1 MVIDKIL
8 ALNYLLAKESKIT
21 KLLHDITLC
30 LHLTDHFKKTPF
42 LMT

>member
-8 ALNYLLAKESKIT
+8 ALNYLLANESKIT
-21 KLLHDITLC
+21 KLLHITLC